1 MIGTLVSILT
11 NICKGGVTMCSDK
24 KYRVMNFNM
33 TDKMHAE
40 IRKLSY
46 EMNVSMGKVIRNAVE
61 EYIKKMEEK

>member
-1 MIGTLVSILT
+1 
-11 NICKGGVTMCSDK
+11 MCSDK

-46 EMNVSMGKVIRNAVE
+46 EMNVSMGKIIRNAVE